1 MIMRSGEVPEDLVKC
16 PVCEVYV
23 KKAAG
28 FICVTCKRGPLCD
41 KHKIAGSREC
51 ASCVFDRRKKELLA
65 LREQERNLKGF
76 LRLLQFLFLIFAV
89 FFIVLRTGL
98 EDMAEFLEFSFLKD
112 SVLYIGI
119 IAVLG
124 YLLFYFVQ
132 YNQTNNISE
141 LEAEIRN
148 IEVRR

>member
-1 MIMRSGEVPEDLVKC
+1 MLKRSAEVSEDLVKC

-23 KKAAG
+23 KKTAG
-28 FICVTCKRGPLCD
+28 FICVTCKRGPLCG

-51 ASCVFDRRKKELLA
+51 ASCVFDRRKKDLLV
-65 LREQERNLKGF
+65 LREQERNLNGF

-89 FFIVLRTGL
+89 FFIVLKTGM
-98 EDMAEFLEFSFLKD
+98 EDMAEFLQYSFLKD
-112 SVLYIGI
+112 SILYVGI

-124 YLLFYFVQ
+124 YILFYFIQ
-132 YNQTNNISE
+132 YNQRRNISG

-148 IEVRR
+148 IEIRR